1 MERPISTFSIVARD
15 PTTGEMGVA
24 VESRYFSVGSVVPW
38 AEAGVGAVA
47 TQSFANLDYGPRGL
61 DLLRAGLNALQ
72 ALTMLVE
79 NDPGRDIRQAAMV
92 DAAGNV
98 AVHTGQRCVMYAGHR
113 LGETGFTV
121 QGNMLADEGVLAAM
135 HDAYTAAE
143 GDLANRMLVALDA
156 GQEAGGDIRGQ
167 QSAAILVV
175 AGERLEKPWLG
186 RLLDLRVEDHSEPI
200 EELARLVAVGR
211 AFRFVDQAAGAVAQG
226 DPAAAE
232 DAIQLAIA
240 LAPDRPDI
248 LFWAALGLYTS
259 GDREKALGLFRE
271 IFAAA
276 PAMVA
281 FVPRVAAAGLMPL
294 DGAAVEEILREATA

>member
-1 MERPISTFSIVARD
+1 MERPVSTFSIVARD
-15 PTTGEMGVA
+15 PETGEMGVA

-47 TQSFANLDYGPRGL
+47 TQSFANVDYGPRGL

-79 NDPGRDIRQAAMV
+79 NDPARDIRQAAMV

-98 AVHTGQRCVMYAGHR
+98 AVHTGQRCVMFAGHR

-121 QGNMLADEGVLAAM
+121 QGNMLADEGVLPAM
-135 HDAYTAAE
+135 HDAYVQAE
-143 GDLANRMLVALDA
+143 GDLANRMLIALHA
-156 GQEAGGDIRGQ
+156 GQLAGGDVRGQ
-167 QSAAILVV
+167 QSASILLVS
-175 AGERLEKPWLG
+175 GEKLEKPWLG
-186 RLLDLRVEDHSEPI
+186 RLLDLRVEDHPAPI

-226 DPAAAE
+226 DPGTAE
-232 DAIQLAIA
+232 EAIRLAIS

-248 LFWAALGLYTS
+248 LFWAALGMYAS
-259 GDREKALGLFRE
+259 GDQKQALGLFRE
-271 IFAAA
+271 IFAVA
-276 PAMVA
+276 PAMA
-281 FVPRVAAAGLMPL
+281 TFLPRVAAAGLMPL
-294 DGAAVEEILREATA
+294 DDTAVETILREAMA